1 MDVLL
6 SGPAIQS
13 NLHRSQ
19 DTESVAS
26 VSWKPEKNWLTQV
39 CTLQNHLHAIP
50 ELQRDQNLAIGRENH
65 RLTADYDILRQAN
78 YQLIT
83 AGHFVN
89 LESIP
94 LNTNSCFTWHNVEVC
109 MRQSGNTYTTMWVKA
124 ETELR
129 RTSMQDVLTEKWMWH
144 QLNYTRLLRNYSG
157 CTTFHHKPQGLIHLP
172 AHTACHATH
181 THTHTHLTAQQTTVF
196 INGKRLIQYEP
207 HSRPRSSSTANDWC
221 STSHTADHG
230 LHQRQ
235 TTDTV
240 RPCSRPRSS

>member
-1 MDVLL
+1 MLL

-78 YQLIT
+78 YQPIT

-94 LNTNSCFTWHNVEVC
+94 LNTNSCFT
-109 MRQSGNTYTTMWVKA
+109 
-124 ETELR
+124 
-129 RTSMQDVLTEKWMWH
+129 
-144 QLNYTRLLRNYSG
+144 
-157 CTTFHHKPQGLIHLP
+157 
-172 AHTACHATH
+172 
-181 THTHTHLTAQQTTVF
+181 
-196 INGKRLIQYEP
+196 
-207 HSRPRSSSTANDWC
+207 
-221 STSHTADHG
+221 
-230 LHQRQ
+230 
-235 TTDTV
+235 
-240 RPCSRPRSS
+240 